1 MRFKDILA
9 VGAVASSA
17 SAIAHNNPLALV
29 ARDEPSISSVVVY
42 STRLHTVTSCGPDVT
57 NCPIVTSVIDATT
70 TICPVT
76 ESAGISAATPVPST
90 SAPVQTVTVASTKTS
105 YTQNSTLQSPEA
117 ATPAETETVLK
128 STSLV
133 YSTTTIAANGT
144 STVTAPAGPAN
155 STILHSTI
163 GSSPFSTNAVGP
175 ITAGAS
181 HSFSI
186 SANGTLA
193 TATAPGAVPIE
204 SIVPYTG
211 SAAISGAA
219 SSLLA
224 AMMLATCSFLV

>member
-1 MRFKDILA
+1 MRFKNILA

-17 SAIAHNNPLALV
+17 SAIGKPLLLDRFDGVPILLTDIDKGHNDPLLLV

-76 ESAGISAATPVPST
+76 ESGAISAATPVPST
-90 SAPVQTVTVASTKTS
+90 SAPVQTVTVAWTKTS
-105 YTQNSTLQSPEA
+105 YTQNSTPQSPET

-133 YSTTTIAANGT
+133 YSTTTVAANKT

-155 STILHSTI
+155 SVSILYIRVQLTRS
-163 GSSPFSTNAVGP
+163 
-175 ITAGAS
+175 
-181 HSFSI
+181 
-186 SANGTLA
+186 
-193 TATAPGAVPIE
+193 
-204 SIVPYTG
+204 
-211 SAAISGAA
+211 
-219 SSLLA
+219 
-224 AMMLATCSFLV
+224 